1 MFVSSR
7 DRFNVGLRN
16 VPSTLSG
23 PEAIRA
29 YLTEMR
35 DALVGQRPH
44 YSVLTLT
51 SSAYSMRGV
60 DDIVIAGTGAAL
72 VSLPSATSFTGH
84 LKIVKNVS
92 GGVLTVTPI
101 RGEYLEGGASYA
113 LSAGSALRVVSDSV
127 EWWEV

>member
-16 VPSTLSG
+16 VPSGLSG
-23 PEAIRA
+23 AEATRA

-35 DALVGQRPH
+35 DALVGVRPH

-51 SSAYSMRGV
+51 SSAYSMQAA
-60 DDIVIAGTGAAL
+60 DDIVIAGTGAAV
-72 VSLPSATSFTGH
+72 VSLPSATSFAGH
-84 LKIVKNVS
+84 LKRIKNLS
-92 GGVLTVTPI
+92 GDTLTVGAI
-101 RGEYLEGGASYA
+101 RGELIEAVSNYSIPAGAA
-113 LSAGSALRVVSDSV
+113 RTLVSDSI